1 MVYMKYYLYGK
12 IAVRAL
18 QLLEIYECAED
29 AWNNAAMEISGN
41 ELIVKKSCPK
51 NAFLG
56 IVEGKPSKNAEYAY
70 QAIEIINGM
79 SKEELSSI
87 KPGTF
92 WIQKM
97 IGVPKHY
104 NGQIDVVFALKEK
117 GFI

>member
-1 MVYMKYYLYGK
+1 MKYHQYGA
-12 IAVRAL
+12 IAIRAL
-18 QLLEIYECAED
+18 QLLKICECAED

>member
-1 MVYMKYYLYGK
+1 MQYNQYGK
-12 IAVRAL
+12 IAARAL
-18 QLLEIYECAED
+18 QLLEICECAED

-92 WIQKM
+92 WKQKM

>member
-1 MVYMKYYLYGK
+1 MKYHQYGE

-18 QLLEIYECAED
+18 QLLEICECAED
-29 AWNNAAMEISGN
+29 AWYNAAMEISGK
-41 ELIVKKSCPK
+41 ESIVKKLCPK

-70 QAIEIINGM
+70 QAIEIINRM
-79 SKEELSSI
+79 SEEELASI
-87 KPGTF
+87 TPEAF
-92 WIQKM
+92 WHQKM
-97 IGVPKHY
+97 LGVPKKH

>member
-1 MVYMKYYLYGK
+1 MKYHQYGE

-18 QLLEIYECAED
+18 QLLEICECAED

-92 WIQKM
+92 WIQNM

-104 NGQIDVVFALKEK
+104 NGQLDVVFALKEK
-117 GFI
+117 GCI

>member
-1 MVYMKYYLYGK
+1 MVFMKSHQYGE
-12 IAVRAL
+12 IAIRAL
-18 QLLEIYECAED
+18 QLLKICECAED

-70 QAIEIINGM
+70 QAIGIINRM
-79 SKEELSSI
+79 SEEELASI
-87 KPGTF
+87 EPRAF
-92 WIQKM
+92 WKQKM
-97 IGVPKHY
+97 LGVPNKH

>member
-1 MVYMKYYLYGK
+1 MKYYQYGK

-18 QLLEIYECAED
+18 QLLEICECAED
-29 AWNNAAMEISGN
+29 AWYNAAMEISGN

-51 NAFLG
+51 KTFLG

-79 SKEELSSI
+79 SEEELSSI
-87 KPGTF
+87 EPGTF
-92 WIQKM
+92 WKQKM
-97 IGVPKHY
+97 FDVPNKH

>member
-1 MVYMKYYLYGK
+1 MKYYQYGK

-18 QLLEIYECAED
+18 QLLEICECAED
-29 AWNNAAMEISGN
+29 AWYNAAMEISGK
-41 ELIVKKSCPK
+41 ESIVKKLCPK

-70 QAIEIINGM
+70 QAIEIINRM
-79 SKEELSSI
+79 SEEELSSI
-87 KPGTF
+87 EPGTF
-92 WIQKM
+92 WNQKM
-97 IGVPKHY
+97 LDVPKQH

>member
-1 MVYMKYYLYGK
+1 MKKL
-12 IAVRAL
+12 
-18 QLLEIYECAED
+18 
-29 AWNNAAMEISGN
+29 
-41 ELIVKKSCPK
+41 CPK

-87 KPGTF
+87 ETGTF
-92 WIQKM
+92 WKQKM
-97 IGVPKHY
+97 LGVPKKH

>member
-1 MVYMKYYLYGK
+1 MQYNQYGE
-12 IAVRAL
+12 IAARAL
-18 QLLEIYECAED
+18 QFLDICECAED
-29 AWNNAAMEISGN
+29 AWNNAAMEISGK
-41 ELIVKKSCPK
+41 ESIVKKLCPK

-79 SKEELSSI
+79 SKEELASI
-87 KPGTF
+87 EPGTF
-92 WIQKM
+92 WKQKM
-97 IGVPKHY
+97 LGVPNKH

>member
-1 MVYMKYYLYGK
+1 MKYYQYGK

-18 QLLEIYECAED
+18 QLLEICECAED
-29 AWNNAAMEISGN
+29 AWYNAAMEIYGKES
-41 ELIVKKSCPK
+41 IAKKPCPK

>member
-1 MVYMKYYLYGK
+1 MKSHQYGE
-12 IAVRAL
+12 IAIRAL
-18 QLLEIYECAED
+18 QLLKICECAED

>member
-1 MVYMKYYLYGK
+1 MKYHQYGE
-12 IAVRAL
+12 IAARAL
-18 QLLEIYECAED
+18 QFLEICECAED

-41 ELIVKKSCPK
+41 VSIMQKSCPK
-51 NAFLG
+51 NTFLG

-92 WIQKM
+92 WKQKM

>member
-1 MVYMKYYLYGK
+1 MKYHQYGE

-18 QLLEIYECAED
+18 QLLKICECAED
-29 AWNNAAMEISGN
+29 AWYNAAMEISGK
-41 ELIVKKSCPK
+41 ESIVKKLCPK

-56 IVEGKPSKNAEYAY
+56 IVDGKPSKNAEYAY

-92 WIQKM
+92 WKQKM

>member
-18 QLLEIYECAED
+18 QLLKICECAED
-29 AWNNAAMEISGN
+29 AWYNAAMEISGN

-92 WIQKM
+92 WKQKM

>member
-29 AWNNAAMEISGN
+29 AWYNAAMEISGN

-70 QAIEIINGM
+70 QAIDIINGM